1 MGLPAGSGSP
11 GHHRMHDLPGAQ
23 APGSA
28 WAKCAGSSAHP
39 TQADTIRAVANPTT
53 PAFIAGIILLGGF
66 AWYLENC
73 AIVLRLAG
81 AAVGGPWRVASSGPV
96 LNQGMLSLPEI
107 SDRLEIQQ
115 LLVDYS
121 TAIDQRRFDDLDKVF
136 TPDAYIDYRALG
148 GIDGRYPEVKEWL
161 SKVLPSFPV
170 YAHMLGNFSVRIDGD
185 TASSRVICFN
195 PMVLPGDKDQVLFCG
210 LWYDDEFVR
219 TPEGW
224 RMTRRVESKVFQKV
238 M

>member
-1 MGLPAGSGSP
+1 
-11 GHHRMHDLPGAQ
+11 
-23 APGSA
+23 
-28 WAKCAGSSAHP
+28 
-39 TQADTIRAVANPTT
+39 
-53 PAFIAGIILLGGF
+53 
-66 AWYLENC
+66 
-73 AIVLRLAG
+73 
-81 AAVGGPWRVASSGPV
+81 
-96 LNQGMLSLPEI
+96 MLSLAEI

-121 TAIDQRRFDDLDKVF
+121 TAIDQRRFDDLDEVF

-148 GIDGRYPEVKEWL
+148 GIDGRYPEVKKWL
-161 SKVLPSFPV
+161 SEVLPTFPV

-219 TPEGW
+219 TPQGW
-224 RMTRRVESKVFQKV
+224 RMTRRIETKTFQKV

>member
-1 MGLPAGSGSP
+1 
-11 GHHRMHDLPGAQ
+11 
-23 APGSA
+23 
-28 WAKCAGSSAHP
+28 
-39 TQADTIRAVANPTT
+39 
-53 PAFIAGIILLGGF
+53 
-66 AWYLENC
+66 
-73 AIVLRLAG
+73 
-81 AAVGGPWRVASSGPV
+81 
-96 LNQGMLSLPEI
+96 MLSLAEI

-121 TAIDQRRFDDLDKVF
+121 TAIDQRRFDDLDNVF
-136 TPDAYIDYRALG
+136 TSDAYIDYSALG
-148 GIDGRYPEVKEWL
+148 GVEGRYPEVKKWL
-161 SKVLPSFPV
+161 AEVLPNFPV

-195 PMVLPGDKDQVLFCG
+195 PMVLPKNEGGDKEQKVLFCG

-224 RMTRRVESKVFQKV
+224 RMTRRVETKVFQKV